1 MIEPGILHG
10 MSGFSFFSFGF
21 HRLPYS
27 FEFVPAIASGQSA
40 NPVAQRSIHTSDEFM
55 SETQEVQAADP
66 AVIRIRGLSYSY
78 GGGRAVLVDVGF
90 EVARGERVALVG
102 PSGAGKSTLLMHLN
116 GLLPDRLPTDADR
129 ASVVISGVPVRKSSV
144 SDVRRLVGF
153 VFQDPDDQL
162 FCPTVREDVGFGPLN
177 LGLSWDEVLRRIS
190 ESLDQVGLSGFEN
203 RSTLQ
208 LSTGERKRVCVA
220 GVLACQPEV
229 LVLDEPFANLD
240 PRARRGLISILREFP
255 GAQVIAT
262 HDLEFVV
269 ELCDRVVILDDGD
282 VKADG
287 PVREVLSD
295 ERLIEKHGLEVPWCL
310 REGGV

>member
-1 MIEPGILHG
+1 MK
-10 MSGFSFFSFGF
+10 
-21 HRLPYS
+21 
-27 FEFVPAIASGQSA
+27 
-40 NPVAQRSIHTSDEFM
+40 
-55 SETQEVQAADP
+55 P
-66 AVIRIRGLSYSY
+66 AVIQVQGLNYSY
-78 GGGRAVLVDVGF
+78 GESRAVLADVEF
-90 EVARGERVALVG
+90 EVADGERVALVG

-116 GLLPDRLPTDADR
+116 GLLPDQLPRDTER
-129 ASVVISGVPVRKSSV
+129 VSVVVSDVPVRKSSV
-144 SDVRRLVGF
+144 AEVRRLVGF

-177 LGLSWDEVLRRIS
+177 LGLPRDEVLRRIS
-190 ESLDQVGLSGFEN
+190 ESLELVGLSGFEN

-208 LSTGERKRVCVA
+208 LSTGERKRVCLA

-240 PRARRGLISILREFP
+240 PRARRSLVQILREFP

-269 ELCDRVVILDDGD
+269 ELCDRVIILDDGD

-287 PVREVLSD
+287 PVREILSD
-295 ERLIEKHGLEVPWCL
+295 ELLITKHGLEVPSGL
-310 REGGV
+310 RASI